1 MVTSL
6 CSCSLRWCI
15 CTAMQSDECHQFVTW
30 GRSQRCTFIFKCLRG
45 IFFFFFLHV
54 FWLDVKSHVTS
65 LTYFCIFVTRL
76 HLLSSNNKS
85 IADEGL
91 LFIRA
96 ETLET
101 LEKSW
106 RLKGSRNTEPFIFT
120 ESHVSNW
127 DPPLWFWTFVRRRR
141 LKKWPGRP
149 YLTLSLHLP
158 FPLKTT
164 TWCSDKKAF

>member
-6 CSCSLRWCI
+6 CSCSPHCVYAQQLSRMNVISLSPEAGPKGVLSFLNAC
-15 CTAMQSDECHQFVTW
+15 V
-30 GRSQRCTFIFKCLRG
+30 G
-45 IFFFFFLHV
+45 FFFL
-54 FWLDVKSHVTS
+54 WLDVKSHVTS
-65 LTYFCIFVTRL
+65 LTYFCILVTRL

-85 IADEGL
+85 FADEGL

-96 ETLET
+96 ETLKT

-127 DPPLWFWTFVRRRR
+127 DPPAVVLN
-141 LKKWPGRP
+141 LCPSEEIEKMAGQAI
-149 YLTLSLHLP
+149 SN
-158 FPLKTT
+158 
-164 TWCSDKKAF
+164 A